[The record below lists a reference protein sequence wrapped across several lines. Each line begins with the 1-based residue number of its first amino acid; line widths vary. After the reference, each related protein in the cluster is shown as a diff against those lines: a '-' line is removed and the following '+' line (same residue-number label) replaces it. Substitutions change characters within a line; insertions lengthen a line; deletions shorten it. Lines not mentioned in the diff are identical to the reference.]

1 MPSSLDSIAIVLVE
15 PAGARNIGS
24 IARVMKNMGLSQLVL
39 VQPQC
44 DWLSDEA
51 RHMAVHAADL
61 LEQAVIHEN
70 LAAALSK
77 VHRVVAT
84 LGRDSDRPVM
94 SPRQALSWVCA
105 DAPVPLQS
113 AIIFGREDHGLSNDE
128 LKYAQRYLCIPSS
141 PAYQSL
147 NLAQAVGI
155 CCYELYLLAMAEDST
170 PSALI
175 AEMPSHP
182 AAQQQIEGYFAQLEN
197 LLLRI
202 GYLHSHTVTSR
213 MAHLRELFKQAD
225 PSAHDVAMLRGMIRQ
240 IEWAIAN
247 PERMT
252 PCPAESVL
260 DPD

>member
-1 MPSSLDSIAIVLVE
+1 MPSPLDSIAIVLVE

-61 LEQAVIHEN
+61 LEQAVIYED
-70 LAAALSK
+70 LAAALSQ

-84 LGRDSDRPVM
+84 LGRDSDRPVI

-105 DAPVPLQS
+105 DSPTPLQS
-113 AIIFGREDHGLSNDE
+113 AIVFGREDHGLSNDE

-141 PAYQSL
+141 SDYQSL

-155 CCYELYLLAMAEDST
+155 CCYELYLLATEDGSIAST
-170 PSALI
+170 PELNLTN
-175 AEMPSHP
+175 P
-182 AAQQQIEGYFAQLEN
+182 ANSQQIEGYFAQLEN

-247 PERMT
+247 PERIA
-252 PCPAESVL
+252 PRLAESER
-260 DPD
+260 DGEG